1 MSSVQ
6 LVSEQRLDTF
16 RKYAKDDQR
25 AFELHNLT
33 LQVGSTLMAI
43 IALIELSLRNLADV
57 RIAEDLGQAEW
68 LQKPTLGLELDDQE
82 KRAIKIAIQHAQ
94 KAEYS
99 KLTHAGKK
107 KLDGTIYPHGVPP
120 NIKHETLSKKRWETF
135 EVSHGQIIAQTTI
148 FFWKRLFSADY
159 ENTLWKRSLKKL
171 FPQKSVLRSDVAKH
185 LEILYSARNRLAH
198 HEPVYGERLDQAFA
212 AVKFLRENLLH
223 GKADSST
230 IFIEFTEIQFHRLY
244 IDYTA
249 FKRSWSL
256 LTL

>member
-43 IALIELSLRNLADV
+43 IALVELSLRNLADV
-57 RIAEDLGQAEW
+57 RIAEDLGQSDW
-68 LQKPTLGLELDDQE
+68 LRMPTHGLKLDDQE
-82 KRAIKIAIQHAQ
+82 KRAIKMAIQHAQ

-99 KLTHAGKK
+99 KLTYAEKK
-107 KLDGTIYPHGVPP
+107 QLDATIYPHGVPQ
-120 NIKHETLSKKRWETF
+120 NIKHDTLSKKRQETF
-135 EVSHGQIIAQTTI
+135 LVSHGQIIAQTTI
-148 FFWKRLFSADY
+148 FFWKRLFSSDY
-159 ENTLWKRSLKKL
+159 DSALWKRSLRKL
-171 FPQKSVLRSDVAKH
+171 FPQKSVARADVAKH
-185 LEILYSARNRLAH
+185 LEVLYSARNRIAH
-198 HEPVYGERLDQAFA
+198 HEPVYGERLDQAFE
-212 AVKFLRENLLH
+212 AVKFLRENLLR
-223 GKADSST
+223 GKEDSST
-230 IFIEFTEIQFHRLY
+230 VFLEFTEIQFHRLY